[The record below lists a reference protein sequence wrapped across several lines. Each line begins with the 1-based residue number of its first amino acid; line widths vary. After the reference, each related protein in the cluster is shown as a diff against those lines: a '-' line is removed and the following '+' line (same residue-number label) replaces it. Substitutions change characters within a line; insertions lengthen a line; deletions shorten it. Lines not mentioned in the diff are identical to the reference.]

1 VDPEKQMGRVN
12 AIYVENQPHPVTLG
26 RQFLLS
32 DFPKVLRLYQRGKRY
47 AHCAPDIEKA
57 ALSEQEKEYFRKEG
71 VKSFV
76 VVPIDAGKRLLGIL
90 LVSSMKKQRVFAE
103 PEITF
108 LQTLASHL
116 AVAVQNVRLMDLVK
130 EQSENVEVLSQRVI
144 SAQEEERKRTAQQLH
159 DEISQD
165 LALMK
170 INTEI
175 TRKNVPAELN
185 QVIQR
190 IKDNENLTIQTL
202 NKVRDLTSYLRPPL
216 LDDLGLIDT
225 LRWYIKDFS
234 KRTNI
239 KVTLKS
245 ENYRSRL
252 HQDLEMVLYRIAQ
265 EALANVAKH
274 AQATKV
280 SILLEK
286 KNNLVLLTVKDDGI
300 GIDLKKVQ
308 RERKMKKGFGLFSM
322 EERVKLLNGSFK
334 LTSKLKKGTS
344 LEVSLPCPRGR
355 RYEKN

>member
-1 VDPEKQMGRVN
+1 
-12 AIYVENQPHPVTLG
+12 
-26 RQFLLS
+26 
-32 DFPKVLRLYQRGKRY
+32 
-47 AHCAPDIEKA
+47 
-57 ALSEQEKEYFRKEG
+57 
-71 VKSFV
+71 
-76 VVPIDAGKRLLGIL
+76 
-90 LVSSMKKQRVFAE
+90 
-103 PEITF
+103 
-108 LQTLASHL
+108 
-116 AVAVQNVRLMDLVK
+116 
-130 EQSENVEVLSQRVI
+130 
-144 SAQEEERKRTAQQLH
+144 
-159 DEISQD
+159 
-165 LALMK
+165 MK